1 MLPLDHLQRGA
12 EVVKKRHELILL
24 QGAGLGVLG
33 LGSWV
38 LGIRYRV
45 LGLRLQV

>member
-1 MLPLDHLQRGA
+1 VLPLDHLQRGA

-24 QGAGLGVLG
+24 QGAGLG
-33 LGSWV
+33 SWV